1 MSNLNYKKWDKV
13 FSKSN
18 WGSYASED
26 LIRFIATYAKKKKQT
41 KRIIEIGSGH
51 GANFNLFLDKSLKI
65 DGIDFSKI
73 AIDNT
78 KKIFNKQI
86 KKQKIKLFRGDIR
99 SFIFPINCYD
109 FLVDNCVTCCLN
121 FNDTKNFYSLIH
133 SSLKKRAKIY
143 IRTFSKGCWGDKTG
157 KKLSYNTYLPATKWA
172 KNLGPQRFSSYGDL
186 KMILDKKYKIL
197 SIEKITR
204 TMNSQ
209 KYLIKEWVVHAEKK
223 G

>member
-1 MSNLNYKKWDKV
+1 MSNTNYKKWDKV
-13 FSKSN
+13 FLRSN

-26 LIRFIATYAKKKKQT
+26 LIRFISIYKKKNKKI
-41 KRIIEIGSGH
+41 KRIIEIGSGN
-51 GANFNLFLDKSLKI
+51 GANFNLFLDKGLII

-73 AIDNT
+73 AITKT

-86 KKQKIKLFRGDIR
+86 NKKKISLFQGDLR
-99 SFIFPINCYD
+99 SFDFSINSYD

-121 FNDTKNFYSLIH
+121 FADTKYFYSSIH
-133 SSLKKRAKIY
+133 KSLKKKAKIY
-143 IRTFSKGCWGDKTG
+143 MRTFAKGCWGDKTG
-157 KKLSYNTYLPATKWA
+157 KKLSYNTYLPATNWA
-172 KNLGPQRFSSYGDL
+172 KNLGLQRFASYGDL
-186 KMILDKKYKIL
+186 KMILDKKYKII

-204 TMNSQ
+204 TMSNQ